1 MSWAGEVGK
10 AGAQDSTWGHGQA
23 VHTRPAGAPVTEQTP
38 ETGRAP
44 GVRVPT
50 QELGRDR
57 DPVVPDARLKERT
70 PDAWLQSSEVTG

>member
-1 MSWAGEVGK
+1 MSWAGEEGK

-23 VHTRPAGAPVTEQTP
+23 VHTRPACAPVTGQTP

-50 QELGRDR
+50 QEPGSYR
-57 DPVVPDARLKERT
+57 DPVVPDTRLKERM
-70 PDAWLQSSEVTG
+70 PDAWLPSSEVT